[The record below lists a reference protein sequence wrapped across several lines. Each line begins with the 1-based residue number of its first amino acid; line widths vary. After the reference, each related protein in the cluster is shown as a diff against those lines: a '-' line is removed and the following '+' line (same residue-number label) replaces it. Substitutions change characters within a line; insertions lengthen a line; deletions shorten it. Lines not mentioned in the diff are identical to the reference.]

1 MHPTSS
7 CSGFR
12 GEAFFSLLPDFGLP
26 LFALGP
32 CCTPISGACELQGI
46 SIPASALK
54 QILFACCLVFMSGAT
69 AILSGTGVPT
79 IRLLVPMQHKNRCKR
94 VTVHTLAVT
103 AEKGNASAWQSV
115 AAELALS

>member
-1 MHPTSS
+1 MHHTSS

-32 CCTPISGACELQGI
+32 CCTPTSGACELQGI

-69 AILSGTGVPT
+69 AILSGTGVYT
-79 IRLLVPMQHKNRCKR
+79 NYIACAYAKQKLV
-94 VTVHTLAVT
+94 
-103 AEKGNASAWQSV
+103 
-115 AAELALS
+115 